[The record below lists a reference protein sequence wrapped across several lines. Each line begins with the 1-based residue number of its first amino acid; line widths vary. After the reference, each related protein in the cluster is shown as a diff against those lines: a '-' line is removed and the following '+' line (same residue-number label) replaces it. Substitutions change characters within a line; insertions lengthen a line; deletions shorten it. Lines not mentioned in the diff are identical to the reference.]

1 MSTPLEE
8 SEPAPP
14 SIANATAA
22 PESRFW
28 PMVREALAGSRRDL
42 TAMPLGRAVLLIAIP
57 MILEMIA
64 ESIFA
69 VVDIFWVSKLGAD
82 AIAAVGLTE
91 SLMTIVY
98 AVAMGLSIGVGAV
111 VARRTGAKDAAGAS
125 RAAAQAVVI
134 GLGVWIVVGTA
145 GAIAGP
151 RLLALMGA
159 SPGVQAIGAGY
170 TRTIFAGSIS
180 VILLFLVNAAFR
192 GAGDAALTM
201 RTLWLANGINVVLGP
216 VFIFGL
222 GPAPRLGVTG
232 AAVATTIG
240 RGIGVLY
247 QLHNLRVGRGR
258 LSVPRSEVRI
268 DLASL
273 TTILRIAKAAVL
285 QMAIGM
291 ASWVGLVRV
300 LSTFGSMAIAGYTV
314 AVRVVL
320 FALLPAFGLGNAAAT
335 LVGQNLGAGN
345 PARAEQA
352 VWRAAFYNFIF
363 LGAVGVVLFI
373 AGYDIV
379 RLFTPEAGVVA
390 AGGRCLR
397 IVAIGFPLYAYGMVV
412 SQAFNGAG
420 DTWTP
425 TWINFGCFWLFEIPL
440 AYLVSRVLGVG
451 PTGVYLA
458 ITLAF
463 SAVALV
469 SVTTFRRGR
478 WKLVK
483 V

>member
-1 MSTPLEE
+1 
-8 SEPAPP
+8 
-14 SIANATAA
+14 
-22 PESRFW
+22 
-28 PMVREALAGSRRDL
+28 
-42 TAMPLGRAVLLIAIP
+42 
-57 MILEMIA
+57 
-64 ESIFA
+64 
-69 VVDIFWVSKLGAD
+69 
-82 AIAAVGLTE
+82 
-91 SLMTIVY
+91 
-98 AVAMGLSIGVGAV
+98 
-111 VARRTGAKDAAGAS
+111 
-125 RAAAQAVVI
+125 
-134 GLGVWIVVGTA
+134 
-145 GAIAGP
+145 
-151 RLLALMGA
+151 
-159 SPGVQAIGAGY
+159 
-170 TRTIFAGSIS
+170 
-180 VILLFLVNAAFR
+180 
-192 GAGDAALTM
+192 
-201 RTLWLANGINVVLGP
+201 
-216 VFIFGL
+216 
-222 GPAPRLGVTG
+222 
-232 AAVATTIG
+232 
-240 RGIGVLY
+240 
-247 QLHNLRVGRGR
+247 
-258 LSVPRSEVRI
+258 
-268 DLASL
+268 
-273 TTILRIAKAAVL
+273 L

>member
-1 MSTPLEE
+1 MTAPLEE
-8 SEPAPP
+8 PEPAPP
-14 SIANATAA
+14 SIAATAA
-22 PESRFW
+22 PEAPFW

-258 LSVPRSEVRI
+258 LSVPRSAVRI

-273 TTILRIAKAAVL
+273 TTILRIARAAVL

-397 IVAIGFPLYAYGMVV
+397 IIAIGFPLYAYGMVV